1 MSGKVSAAAAKRKH
15 NSEDGQGSK
24 KQRKWT
30 PDELKD
36 TLAYMKTT
44 IDRGLT
50 IEVKNPCS
58 FSY

>member
-50 IEVKNPCS
+50 IEVS
-58 FSY
+58 VHE